1 MKKVAIIG
9 AGPAGIEAASV
20 LAKNGV
26 QVTLFEKS
34 ESPLKNI
41 QDKAFLFPN
50 FQAAQEIADDLS
62 GKLLTDGITT
72 SLGVDITDI
81 SWQGTEW
88 KLTDSK
94 GQTYIAHAVLI
105 ATGYQVFDAHRK
117 EELGYGIY
125 KGVITSLDMEQMI
138 KHGKILN
145 ANGDEPKRI
154 TFLQCVGS
162 RDEKSG
168 NHYCSKIC
176 CVTAVKQA
184 IEVRKQLPKC
194 DASVF
199 YMDLRMWGQGFEE
212 MYRTAQ
218 EKYGVSFVRGRISEA
233 AATFDG
239 RVQLKSEDTLMGLP
253 LKMTTDLLVLMVG
266 MEASCGTKA
275 LAKSCNIS
283 GDYGFIRTVSP
294 HLYDN
299 ETGKPGLFAAGTCKR
314 PMSIWD
320 SVNDARSASV
330 AILEYLNSL
339 SIDN

>member
-20 LAKNGV
+20 LAKQGV

-34 ESPLKNI
+34 ETPLKNI

-72 SLGVDITDI
+72 AFGIDITDLK
-81 SWQGTEW
+81 WHGTEW
-88 KLTDSK
+88 KLIDSK
-94 GQTYIAHAVLI
+94 NQTYVADAVLL

-138 KHGKILN
+138 KHGKIIN
-145 ANGDEPKRI
+145 ANGDAPKRVS
-154 TFLQCVGS
+154 FLQCVGS

-168 NHYCSKIC
+168 NNYCSKLC

-184 IEVRKQLPKC
+184 IEVKKQIPAC
-194 DASVF
+194 EASVF

-266 MEASCGTKA
+266 MEASCGTKILGKA
-275 LAKSCNIS
+275 CDIS
-283 GDYGFIRTVSP
+283 GEYGFLRTVTP

-299 ETGKPGLFAAGTCKR
+299 ETGRPGLFAAGTCKR
-314 PMSIWD
+314 PMTIWD
-320 SVNDARSASV
+320 SVNDARAA
-330 AILEYLNSL
+330 AIAIKDYVDSL
-339 SIDN
+339 PQ

>member
-20 LAKNGV
+20 LAKNGIEV
-26 QVTLFEKS
+26 ILFEKS
-34 ESPLKNI
+34 ETPLKNI

-62 GKLLTDGITT
+62 GKLLADGITT
-72 SLGVDITDI
+72 VFGVEITDLK
-81 SWQGTEW
+81 WQGTEW
-88 KLTDSK
+88 KLFDSK
-94 GQTYIAHAVLI
+94 DQTYVTDAVLI

-194 DASVF
+194 EASVF

-275 LAKSCNIS
+275 LGKSCGIS
-283 GDYGFIRTVSP
+283 GDYGFIKTIAP

-299 ETGKPGLFAAGTCKR
+299 DTGKPGLFAAGTCKR

-320 SVNDARSASV
+320 SVNDARAA
-330 AILEYLNSL
+330 AIAIKDYV
-339 SIDN
+339 DNLPPQQ

>member
-20 LAKNGV
+20 LARNGV

-34 ESPLKNI
+34 ETPLKNL

-50 FQAAQEIADDLS
+50 FQAAQEVADDLS
-62 GKLLTDGITT
+62 GKLLADDITT
-72 SLGVDITDI
+72 AFGVEITDLK
-81 SWQGTEW
+81 WQGTEW
-88 KLTDSK
+88 KLVDSK
-94 GQTYIAHAVLI
+94 GQTYVTDAVLV

-145 ANGDEPKRI
+145 ANGDEPKRV

-184 IEVRKQLPKC
+184 IEVCKQLPKC
-194 DASVF
+194 EASVF

-212 MYRTAQ
+212 MYRMAQ
-218 EKYGVSFVRGRISEA
+218 EKYGISFVRGRISEA

-266 MEASCGTKA
+266 MEASCGTKVLGQA
-275 LAKSCNIS
+275 CGIN
-283 GDYGFIRTVSP
+283 GEYGFIKTLTP

-320 SVNDARSASV
+320 SVNDARAA
-330 AILEYLNSL
+330 AIAIKDYVDSL
-339 SIDN
+339 PQ

>member
-20 LAKNGV
+20 LARNGIE
-26 QVTLFEKS
+26 VTLFEKS
-34 ESPLKNI
+34 ETPLKNI

-62 GKLLTDGITT
+62 GKLLADGITT
-72 SLGVDITDI
+72 VFGVEITDLK
-81 SWQGTEW
+81 WQGTEW
-88 KLTDSK
+88 KLIDSK
-94 GQTYIAHAVLI
+94 EQTYVADAVLV

-125 KGVITSLDMEQMI
+125 KGVITSLDMEQMT

-145 ANGDEPKRI
+145 ANGDEPNRV

-184 IEVRKQLPKC
+184 IEIRKQLPKC
-194 DASVF
+194 EASVF

-275 LAKSCNIS
+275 LGQACGIS
-283 GDYGFIRTVSP
+283 GDYGFIKTISP

-299 ETGKPGLFAAGTCKR
+299 ETGRPGLFAAGTCKR

-320 SVNDARSASV
+320 SVNDARAA
-330 AILEYLNSL
+330 AIAIKDYVDSL
-339 SIDN
+339 PQ

>member
-20 LAKNGV
+20 LARQGV

-50 FQAAQEIADDLS
+50 FQAAQEVADDLS

-72 SLGVDITDI
+72 ILGVDITDLK
-81 SWQGTEW
+81 WQGTE
-88 KLTDSK
+88 
-94 GQTYIAHAVLI
+94 QTYVADAVLV

-145 ANGDEPKRI
+145 ANGDEPKRV

-168 NHYCSKIC
+168 NNYCSKLC

-184 IEVRKQLPKC
+184 IEVKKQIPAC
-194 DASVF
+194 EASVF

-233 AATFDG
+233 AATFDS
-239 RVQLKSEDTLMGLP
+239 RIQLKSEDTLMGLP

-275 LAKSCNIS
+275 LGKACDIS

-299 ETGKPGLFAAGTCKR
+299 DTGKPGLFAAGSCKR
-314 PMSIWD
+314 PMSVWD
-320 SVNDARSASV
+320 TVNDARAAAL
-330 AILEYLNSL
+330 AIKEYVDSL
-339 SIDN
+339 PQ

>member
-1 MKKVAIIG
+1 
-9 AGPAGIEAASV
+9 
-20 LAKNGV
+20 
-26 QVTLFEKS
+26 VT
-34 ESPLKNI
+34 
-41 QDKAFLFPN
+41 D
-50 FQAAQEIADDLS
+50 
-62 GKLLTDGITT
+62 
-72 SLGVDITDI
+72 
-81 SWQGTEW
+81 
-88 KLTDSK
+88 
-94 GQTYIAHAVLI
+94 AVLV

-145 ANGDEPKRI
+145 ANGDEPKRV

-194 DASVF
+194 EASVF

-266 MEASCGTKA
+266 MEASCGTKVLGQA
-275 LAKSCNIS
+275 CGIN
-283 GDYGFIRTVSP
+283 GEYGFIKTLTP

-320 SVNDARSASV
+320 SVNDARAA
-330 AILEYLNSL
+330 AIAIKDYVDSL
-339 SIDN
+339 PQ